1 MKTRQVVI
9 FNGKRFKV
17 PEHIQRIDA
26 ASTHGWQVRYG
37 PYKMFSDGT
46 RDGSG
51 AAASLERATKELRKR
66 IAKLPAPT
74 GLQTEP
80 SANKTS
86 DLPVGISGPIVRQR
100 KDRNVPECSFGVHL
114 PRFGQKPLR
123 RSVYIASANTYT
135 VARYNEALAKAVALR
150 QEAERLYQEDATRAK
165 RKAFRPA
172 KPK

>member
-9 FNGKRFKV
+9 FSGKRFKV
-17 PEHIQRIDA
+17 PEHIQRIDTG
-26 ASTHGWQVRYG
+26 STHGWQVRYG

-46 RDGSG
+46 PDGSG
-51 AAASLERATKELRKR
+51 AAASLEKATKELRKR

-74 GLQTEP
+74 GLQSRP

-114 PRFGQKPLR
+114 PRFGLAPLR
-123 RSVYIASANTYT
+123 RSVYIASANTYS
-135 VARYNEALAKAVALR
+135 AERYHEALAKAVALR
-150 QEAERLYQEDATRAK
+150 QEAERKYQEDATRAK
-165 RKAFRPA
+165 RKQLREA
-172 KPK
+172 K